1 MNKLSVVLLC
11 IIFVL
16 VGGICGFFIS
26 NHMNSNQ
33 DSKNEIVGTYKT
45 STWNGKEAVLILNKD
60 KTCIHPSGTAG
71 TWSAEDNKL
80 YVEVVFDY
88 SSMMGDFG
96 VEKEKPK
103 PSIIEGMIVE
113 EGIYF
118 NGHFFEKL
126 D

>member
-16 VGGICGFFIS
+16 VGGICGFFVA
-26 NHMNSNQ
+26 NMMNEKSGS
-33 DSKNEIVGTYKT
+33 DIVGTYKT

-60 KTCIHPSGTAG
+60 KTCIHPSGTSG

-88 SSMMGDFG
+88 SSMLGDFG
-96 VEKEKPK
+96 VEKEEPK